1 LERWASS
8 ISGPT
13 LTSSSVPRPTFSAPI
28 LAASLSANCSATDS
42 WTWKRLAD
50 VHASP
55 PLRILASSAP
65 STAAS
70 RSASSKTRNGALPP
84 SSIDTFSTC
93 SADCLISVLPT
104 GVEPVKLILRV
115 RGSSISG
122 CMIEPLDEAVMTLT
136 TPPGRPAS
144 SRIWASA
151 SIDSG
156 VCLAGLTTHVQP
168 VASAGPILRVPIAS
182 GKFHG
187 VMNTHGPIGWR
198 RVSTRPLPVSLIV
211 KRPLIRTASS
221 EYQRKKLLA

>member
-1 LERWASS
+1 M
-8 ISGPT
+8 P
-13 LTSSSVPRPTFSAPI
+13 SSVPRPTFSAPI
-28 LAASLSANCSATDS
+28 FSASLSANASATDS
-42 WTWKRLAD
+42 WTWKRLAL

-84 SSIDTFSTC
+84 SSIETFSTC
-93 SADCLISVLPT
+93 SADCLISSLPT
-104 GVEPVKLILRV
+104 GVEPVNDILRT

-122 CMIEPLDEAVMTLT
+122 SMIDPDDDAVMTFR
-136 TPPGRPAS
+136 TPPGSPAS
-144 SRIWASA
+144 SKICASA

-156 VCLAGLTTHVQP
+156 VCLAGLTTQVQP

-187 VMNTHGPIGWR
+187 VMNRHGPIGWR
-198 RVSTRPLPVSLIV
+198 IVSTRPLPVSLIV
-211 KRPLIRTASS
+211 KRPLMRTASS
-221 EYQRKKLLA
+221 EYQRRKLLA